1 MKIFFFYFSSGNVV
15 DAIYLDFEKAFDKVP
30 HHRLIKKLQAYGI
43 EGKILKWI
51 KEFLLRRSQRVAV
64 NGTRSFIGQVISGV
78 PQGTVLGPLLFVIYI
93 NDMLDALTT
102 DGFLFADDGK
112 IFKEILSKEDTDDLQ
127 FDIDRLEE
135 WANTWLLRF
144 NVDKC
149 HVLTL
154 GKLDNI
160 AYTRRYNLG
169 GAELEHVFVEKDL
182 GVLVDSNLSFEDHIS
197 SKVNKANQLV
207 GLIRRTF
214 TFLDLKTF
222 SKLYTSLVR
231 PHLEYAQC
239 IWSPHLKKYQRQIEN
254 VQFRATKLVDKLQ
267 NVNYPERL
275 KRLNLPTLAFRRF
288 RGDLIELYKH
298 FHCYDRDII
307 SDSFQPK
314 HRSNRRHGYQ
324 IYERRANDGIRGV
337 QQNSFYYRTPRAW
350 NELPSTVVEAEDINT
365 FKRRLDEH
373 LKEQPLKFE
382 FN

>member
-1 MKIFFFYFSSGNVV
+1 M
-15 DAIYLDFEKAFDKVP
+15 
-30 HHRLIKKLQAYGI
+30 
-43 EGKILKWI
+43 
-51 KEFLLRRSQRVAV
+51 
-64 NGTRSFIGQVISGV
+64 
-78 PQGTVLGPLLFVIYI
+78 
-93 NDMLDALTT
+93 
-102 DGFLFADDGK
+102 
-112 IFKEILSKEDTDDLQ
+112 
-127 FDIDRLEE
+127 
-135 WANTWLLRF
+135 
-144 NVDKC
+144 
-149 HVLTL
+149 
-154 GKLDNI
+154 
-160 AYTRRYNLG
+160 
-169 GAELEHVFVEKDL
+169 
-182 GVLVDSNLSFEDHIS
+182 
-197 SKVNKANQLV
+197 V

-214 TFLDLKTF
+214 TLLDLKTF

-254 VQFRATKLVDKLQ
+254 VQFRATKLIDKLQ

-324 IYERRANDGIRGV
+324 IYERRANDGIHGV
-337 QQNSFYYRTPRAW
+337 QQNPFYYCTPRAW
-350 NELPSTVVEAEDINT
+350 NELPSTVIEAENTNT